1 VKRLAKFIGV
11 ECTDEQA
18 KHVMETCSF
27 DNMKKAEI
35 ELKEKALYDK
45 EEGKSQIFRKGSLL
59 VCFFYI
65 LLSYDFKKTLYYF
78 FLTLNDIRKKM
89 IFEKFYL
96 TI

>member
-65 LLSYDFKKTLYYF
+65 LLIYNSMNTLLKNAYVFCHTFVLIIYF
-78 FLTLNDIRKKM
+78 LS
-89 IFEKFYL
+89 
-96 TI
+96 